1 MKYSKAIRVAAMSL
15 ALSLALPGQ
24 AFAVV
29 PEGAVVSGETPEE
42 YQVRTGYQLPD
53 GWHYVLE
60 NNSVILYGDGKPVI
74 EADYVETEGPSET
87 ETSEKTEESKET
99 EDVRETGS
107 SKETEESEDSRETE
121 SSQETESVK
130 ETENTKAHTTGLTG

>member
-42 YQVRTGYQLPD
+42 YQVRTG
-53 GWHYVLE
+53 
-60 NNSVILYGDGKPVI
+60 
-74 EADYVETEGPSET
+74 
-87 ETSEKTEESKET
+87 
-99 EDVRETGS
+99 
-107 SKETEESEDSRETE
+107 
-121 SSQETESVK
+121 
-130 ETENTKAHTTGLTG
+130 